1 MSDLFK
7 RIKWSTLLSAVLT
20 LVIGIFLLARPD
32 AAVVTISLIVGWMLL
47 ISGVVSAVLFFAGKT
62 FGFAYLNIILGVIG
76 IALGLWIV
84 IDPAFIANFI
94 MVLLG
99 ILMLVHGAVDLQSS
113 FELKKIGGRRWGLDM
128 VFALITMALGVL
140 VIFLHFKAAELIM
153 VVCGISLILDSVT
166 DFIIVIRLA
175 RAQRAARKLEQ

>member
-20 LVIGIFLLARPD
+20 LVIGIFLLVRPD

-153 VVCGISLILDSVT
+153 VL
-166 DFIIVIRLA
+166 
-175 RAQRAARKLEQ
+175 